1 MREARRRT
9 PEPSDGAPSLGRP
22 VSSTCAHLHVHSE
35 YSLLDGACKI
45 DKLAERAAAYGQPAL
60 ALTDHGVMNG
70 AVELYKA
77 TKKQGI
83 KPVIGLEAYFVDDRH
98 VKDRKVERN
107 HLTLLAETDEG
118 YRNLV
123 KLSSKGFLEGL
134 HRGKPGVD
142 LDLLHQHAAGVI
154 ALTGCLASR
163 SSQRIVAGKTGE
175 ARAHLDQLV
184 QVFGPEQ
191 VYFEV
196 QRNGIAEQERVN
208 DAIKGFASEMGRP
221 LVATADVHY
230 LRKEDFHHHAALL
243 CVQTKSTLAEPK
255 MSFDTN
261 EFYLKSSEE
270 MESSFADLP
279 GAVAASLEIAE
290 RCDCTIELGNQLIP
304 RFDCPDGLDE
314 EAHLRRLV
322 KEGMRARYGDP
333 LPAAAVERME
343 MELAVIDKMGYN
355 AYFLIV
361 WDFVHYAKSNGIAV
375 GPGRGS
381 AAGSLVAYSLQIT
394 DLDPLRYH
402 LLFERFL
409 NPERVSMPD
418 IDIDFSVRGRERV
431 IRYVT
436 EKYGAERVAQI
447 ITFGKM
453 FPRAATRDAARVLG
467 HEYAIGDK
475 LAKLIPDPQQGRPPS
490 FEDCLQPGADL
501 AAEVARDAT
510 AKQIVDVAQGL
521 EGIVRNASIHAAAV
535 VISDRPLTDIVP
547 LQLADAGTG
556 PDGQKI
562 HRTVTQYSM
571 KPVEELGLLKMD
583 FLGLRNL
590 DVIEDALDIIERST
604 GEPRLDMDRLPLDD
618 EKTYAMMAA
627 GDSVGVFQFESE
639 GMREALRKIGPT
651 EFEDIVAISG
661 LYRPGAMDQIP
672 TYARGKRNPEAIG
685 YIDERL
691 RQITESTKGV
701 ILYQEQAMQIAKT
714 LAGFSGAKADDL
726 RKAIG
731 KKNREAMA
739 KLKPDFFAGC
749 RASGTSEDVI
759 ETLWATNE
767 RSADYSF
774 NKSHSACYGLIS
786 YRTAWLKANYPA
798 EYMAALISS
807 VMDTKDKVPFFVN
820 QAESMG
826 IEILPPDVN
835 ESDHEFMV
843 VDGNIRFGLDAVK
856 GVGYA
861 AVEAIK
867 RAREDGAF
875 ESLWDF
881 CERVD
886 GRAVNR
892 KAIEALIKCG
902 AFGSTGATRKG
913 MLAVLEAAQAAG
925 QKSQQDAEIG
935 QGSIF
940 DLLGGDGDGGGSAG
954 DGASP
959 FAAPSHPPIPSV
971 EFERPELLAIEK
983 ESVGI
988 FITEHPLKRVRE
1000 ALRVKAD
1007 CGCAGVMDQRDGD
1020 WMKIGGMVTGA
1031 KKIRTRTG
1039 STMMFATLDDLE
1051 GQVEIVIFEKAL
1063 AAAEGVVADDAI
1075 VLVRGRVDH
1084 KEAGKVC
1091 VIVQDVDAFEPTD
1104 AEIDKAKEQ
1113 VARMASQAPPTALC
1127 WRVDA
1132 TRLEAAVIEDLRELF
1147 ERYPGE
1153 SEFVLEMHTATGLRR
1168 LKFGSGYRV
1177 AGRNAGLKAE
1187 LDRLLGKAT
1196 PPRAPAE
1203 PEPAIV
1209 AA

>member
-1 MREARRRT
+1 
-9 PEPSDGAPSLGRP
+9 

-60 ALTDHGVMNG
+60 GLTDHGVMNG

-77 TKKQGI
+77 TSKHGI
-83 KPVIGLEAYFVDDRH
+83 KPIIGLEAYFVDDRR

-142 LDLLHQHAAGVI
+142 LELLGEHSAGVI
-154 ALTGCLASR
+154 VLTGCLASR
-163 SSQRIVAGKTGE
+163 SSQRIVAGKPDD
-175 ARAHLDQLV
+175 ARAHLDELV
-184 QVFGPEQ
+184 HIFGPEQ

-196 QRNGIAEQERVN
+196 QRNGIAEQEQVN
-208 DAIKGFASEMGRP
+208 EAIKRFGAEMGRP

-243 CVQTKSTLAEPK
+243 CVQTKSTLAAPK

-261 EFYLKSSEE
+261 EFYLKSTDE
-270 MESSFADLP
+270 MMEAFADMP
-279 GAVAASLEIAE
+279 GAVAASVEIAE

-304 RFDCPDGLDE
+304 RFDCPEGLDE
-314 EAHLRRLV
+314 QAYLRRLV
-322 KEGMRARYGDP
+322 EEGMRARYADP

-343 MELAVIDKMGYN
+343 MELAVIDKMGFN

-361 WDFVHYAKSNGIAV
+361 WDFVDYAKRNGIAV

-381 AAGSLVAYSLQIT
+381 AAGSIVAYSLRIT
-394 DLDPLRYH
+394 DLDPLRYD

-490 FEDCLQPGADL
+490 FEDCLQPGTEL
-501 AAEVARDAT
+501 ANEVARDAT

-604 GEPRLDMDRLPLDD
+604 GERPDMATLPLDD
-618 EKTYAMMAA
+618 DKTYAMMAA
-627 GDSVGVFQFESE
+627 GESVGVFQFESE
-639 GMREALRKIGPT
+639 GMREALRRIGPT
-651 EFEDIVAISG
+651 EFEDLVALG
-661 LYRPGAMDQIP
+661 ALYRPGAMDQIP
-672 TYARGKRNPEAIG
+672 TYARGKRNPDAITF
-685 YIDERL
+685 IDERL
-691 RQITESTKGV
+691 RAITESTKGV

-731 KKNREAMA
+731 KKNRAAMA
-739 KLKPDFFAGC
+739 DLKPEFVQGC
-749 RASGTSEDVI
+749 RASGTTEDVI

-767 RSADYSF
+767 KSADYSF
-774 NKSHSACYGLIS
+774 NKSHAACYALVS
-786 YRTAWLKANYPA
+786 YRTAWLKANYPP

-867 RAREDGAF
+867 RARDEDGPF

-886 GRAVNR
+886 GRAVNK

-913 MLAVLEAAQAAG
+913 MLEVLEAAQSAG

-940 DLLGGDGDGGGSAG
+940 DLAPV
-954 DGASP
+954 AATP
-959 FAAPSHPPIPSV
+959 FAAPSHPTIPTI
-971 EFERPELLAIEK
+971 EFERAELLAIEK

-1000 ALRVKAD
+1000 ALAVKAD
-1007 CGCAGVMDQRDGD
+1007 CSCATVMDQRDGD
-1020 WMKIGGMVTGA
+1020 WVKVGGMVTGA

-1051 GQVEIVIFEKAL
+1051 GQVEIVVFEKAL
-1063 AAAEGVVADDAI
+1063 AAAEGKVADDAI

-1091 VIVQDVDAFEPTD
+1091 VIVQDVDLFEPTD

-1113 VARMASQAPPTALC
+1113 VARMATQAPPTALC
-1127 WRVDA
+1127 WPVDA

-1147 ERYPGE
+1147 ERYPGD

-1196 PPRAPAE
+1196 PPAPPEAAAA

>member
-1 MREARRRT
+1 
-9 PEPSDGAPSLGRP
+9 

-60 ALTDHGVMNG
+60 GLTDHGVMNG

-77 TKKQGI
+77 TKKHGI
-83 KPVIGLEAYFVDDRH
+83 KPIIGLEAYFVDDRH

-142 LDLLHQHAAGVI
+142 LELLGEHAAGVI

-163 SSQRIVAGKTGE
+163 SSQRIIAGKAAD
-175 ARAHLDQLV
+175 ARAHLDELV
-184 QVFGPEQ
+184 QIFGPEQ

-196 QRNGIAEQERVN
+196 QRNGIAEQEQVN
-208 DAIKGFASEMGRP
+208 EAIKGFAAEMGRP

-243 CVQTKSTLAEPK
+243 CVQTKSTLAAPK

-261 EFYLKSSEE
+261 EFYLKSTEE
-270 MESSFADLP
+270 MVESFAAMP
-279 GAVAASLEIAE
+279 GAVEASLEISE

-314 EAHLRRLV
+314 KAYLRRLV
-322 KEGMRARYGDP
+322 EAGMRARYGDP

-343 MELAVIDKMGYN
+343 MELAVIDKMGFN

-361 WDFVHYAKSNGIAV
+361 WDFVNYAKSNGIAV

-381 AAGSLVAYSLQIT
+381 AAGSIVAYSLQIT
-394 DLDPLRYH
+394 DLDPLRYD

-490 FEDCLQPGADL
+490 FEDCLAPGTEL
-501 AAEVARDAT
+501 ANEVARDAT

-590 DVIEDALDIIERST
+590 DVIEDALDIIERSA
-604 GEPRLDMDRLPLDD
+604 GERPNMATLPLDD
-618 EKTYAMMAA
+618 AKTYAMMAA
-627 GDSVGVFQFESE
+627 GESVGVFQFESE
-639 GMREALRKIGPT
+639 GMREALRRVGPT
-651 EFEDIVAISG
+651 EFEDLVALG
-661 LYRPGAMDQIP
+661 ALYRPGAMDQIP
-672 TYARGKRNPEAIG
+672 TYARGKRNPDAIT
-685 YIDERL
+685 YVDERL
-691 RQITESTKGV
+691 RPITEATKGV

-714 LAGFSGAKADDL
+714 LAGFSGARADDL

-739 KLKPDFFAGC
+739 KLRPEFFEGC

-774 NKSHSACYGLIS
+774 NKSHAACYALIS
-786 YRTAWLKANYPA
+786 YRTAWLKANYPS

-867 RAREDGAF
+867 RARDEDGPF

-886 GRAVNR
+886 GRAVNK

-913 MLAVLEAAQAAG
+913 MLEVLEAAQAAG
-925 QKSQQDAEIG
+925 QKSQQDAQIG

-940 DLLGGDGDGGGSAG
+940 DLFAADDAGAGAGGGGSAG
-954 DGASP
+954 A
-959 FAAPSHPPIPSV
+959 FAAPSHPPIPAI

-1000 ALRVKAD
+1000 ALQVRAD
-1007 CGCAGVMDQRDGD
+1007 CSCAAVMDQRDGD
-1020 WMKIGGMVTGA
+1020 WVKVGGMVTGA

-1051 GQVEIVIFEKAL
+1051 GQVEIVVFEKAL
-1063 AAAEGVVADDAI
+1063 AAAEGKVADDAI

-1091 VIVQDVDAFEPTD
+1091 VIVQDVDPFAPSD

-1113 VARMASQAPPTALC
+1113 VARMASQAPPSALC
-1127 WRVDA
+1127 WPVDA
-1132 TRLEAAVIEDLRELF
+1132 TRLEAAVIDDLRELF
-1147 ERYPGE
+1147 ERYPGD

-1187 LDRLLGKAT
+1187 LDRLLGKA
-1196 PPRAPAE
+1196 PPPAAAPAAA